1 MLVRV
6 ASVATFLQLLAA
18 NIDRVCLNKNLGGGN
33 DIPLIAVFAN
43 CLHNIHES
51 IDNDSAIL
59 FRYDPAVA

>member
-6 ASVATFLQLLAA
+6 ASVATFLSFAA